1 MEDNCFII
9 LCWFLP
15 FINMNQSQVYVCLL
29 PLEPLLPL
37 PSVWELTTSILNH
50 EKSQSE
56 DKDTTKTQQTLDH
69 HWL

>member
-1 MEDNCFII
+1 
-9 LCWFLP
+9 
-15 FINMNQSQVYVCLL
+15 MNQSQVYVCLL